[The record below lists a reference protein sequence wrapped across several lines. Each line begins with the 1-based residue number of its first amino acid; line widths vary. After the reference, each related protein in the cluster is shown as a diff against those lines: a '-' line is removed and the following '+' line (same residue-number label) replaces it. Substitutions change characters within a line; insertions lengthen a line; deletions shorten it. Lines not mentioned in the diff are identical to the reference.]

1 MPQITAHQA
10 MLLDVVMTDDAVS
23 GDTTV
28 GGAALGAG
36 DVEEAG
42 VLSDEVEM
50 GGEMGVGAF
59 ADGLNPIEAPVALDY
74 DIYRD
79 GCDIFG
85 ALLSLNLS

>member
-1 MPQITAHQA
+1 MLQITAHQA
-10 MLLDVVMTDDAVS
+10 MPLDVVMTDDVFS
-23 GDTTV
+23 GDATV

-42 VLSDEVEM
+42 VLSDEVEI
-50 GGEMGVGAF
+50 GGELGAGAF
-59 ADGLNPIEAPVALDY
+59 TDGLNSIEAPVALDF

-85 ALLSLNLS
+85 AFSSRDLP